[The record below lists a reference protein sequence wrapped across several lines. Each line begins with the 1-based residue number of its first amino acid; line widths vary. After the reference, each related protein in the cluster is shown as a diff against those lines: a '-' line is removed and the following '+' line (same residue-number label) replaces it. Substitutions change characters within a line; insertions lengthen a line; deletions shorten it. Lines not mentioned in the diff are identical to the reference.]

1 MCHWAEI
8 KHVCVKGKIM
18 SATCCEGENFARL
31 FCMFYLSSFFFFF
44 LVKCV
49 ILVERCLL
57 IHFKENI

>member
-1 MCHWAEI
+1 M
-8 KHVCVKGKIM
+8 CVKGKIM
-18 SATCCEGENFARL
+18 YATCCEGENFARL

>member
-1 MCHWAEI
+1 M
-8 KHVCVKGKIM
+8 CVKGKIM
-18 SATCCEGENFARL
+18 YDTCCEGENFARL
-31 FCMFYLSSFFFFF
+31 FCMIYLSSFFFF